1 MNNSG
6 IIFLVIL
13 GIAGVIAIVSFILY
27 RIMHLKVKKEEEP
40 VDDQKMVE
48 EELNR
53 VLQPVEDEETA
64 KQISEYKEDEE

>member
-13 GIAGVIAIVSFILY
+13 VIAAVIGLVSYIIY
-27 RIMHLKVKKEEEP
+27 RLVHLKVKSDEKL
-40 VDDQKMVE
+40 DDQKMVE